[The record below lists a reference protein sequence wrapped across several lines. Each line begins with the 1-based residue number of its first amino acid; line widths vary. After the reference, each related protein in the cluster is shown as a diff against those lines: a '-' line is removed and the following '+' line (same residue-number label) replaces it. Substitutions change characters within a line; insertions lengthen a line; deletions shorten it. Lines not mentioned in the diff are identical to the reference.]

1 MLLVQHLTDKPLTAL
16 KPWILVLI
24 LMIRDAD
31 TDDDDTDTDDTS
43 VTQRD
48 TTDLSA
54 TTRSVECV
62 CPCLKTQ
69 TVCVVPITRH
79 GI

>member
-31 TDDDDTDTDDTS
+31 TDDDDTDDTDTDDTS
-43 VTQRD
+43 VNQRD
-48 TTDLSA
+48 ITDLSA

-62 CPCLKTQ
+62 CPCLKT
-69 TVCVVPITRH
+69 
-79 GI
+79 